1 MLPSA
6 LRGRVLSLFGL
17 AFRGGGPLGALL
29 AGVLVK
35 AVGAPAVLSGYSLM
49 LTLVA
54 GAILAKS
61 RKLREL

>member
-1 MLPSA
+1 
-6 LRGRVLSLFGL
+6 
-17 AFRGGGPLGALL
+17 
-29 AGVLVK
+29 VK

-49 LTLVA
+49 LALVA